1 MKPSVLIVGLGD
13 LGSVVLELL
22 AREEGIG
29 RIVAAGRN
37 YERGAARC
45 NLARIAAIAQGYN
58 PDITFLTLDLND
70 KDSAANVISEVSP
83 DILLYTATMQTW
95 WLPNLLPADNADLLK
110 QAGFG
115 MWLPVHLAL
124 TIKMMQAVKD
134 ADYQGITLIA
144 PFPDVVNCVLG
155 KIGLAPTCGVGNVDE
170 LVSKT
175 RYLVSKKL
183 KSSLDSVTV
192 FLVAHH
198 ALQAYSFGRKNGKAP
213 PFFLKV
219 EHNGENI
226 TESINAS
233 DLLLTPYQLSPGRP
247 IHFLTGGCT
256 IRLIKSL
263 FSSQKSLL
271 HVPGPHGLPGGYPV
285 IVGKK
290 SVETADLDE
299 ISLKE
304 AVAINEQSHRF
315 DGIESIEE
323 DGTVIFL
330 EESTEIFRNELG
342 YDCESLKPDE
352 AEENANELIGKFHEY
367 AKNLGVSFQNQ

>member
-134 ADYQGITLIA
+134 ADEHGITLIA
-144 PFPDVVNCVLG
+144 
-155 KIGLAPTCGVGNVDE
+155 
-170 LVSKT
+170 
-175 RYLVSKKL
+175 
-183 KSSLDSVTV
+183 
-192 FLVAHH
+192 
-198 ALQAYSFGRKNGKAP
+198 
-213 PFFLKV
+213 
-219 EHNGENI
+219 
-226 TESINAS
+226 
-233 DLLLTPYQLSPGRP
+233 
-247 IHFLTGGCT
+247 
-256 IRLIKSL
+256 
-263 FSSQKSLL
+263 
-271 HVPGPHGLPGGYPV
+271 
-285 IVGKK
+285 
-290 SVETADLDE
+290 
-299 ISLKE
+299 
-304 AVAINEQSHRF
+304 
-315 DGIESIEE
+315 
-323 DGTVIFL
+323 
-330 EESTEIFRNELG
+330 
-342 YDCESLKPDE
+342 
-352 AEENANELIGKFHEY
+352 
-367 AKNLGVSFQNQ
+367 

>member
-1 MKPSVLIVGLGD
+1 M
-13 LGSVVLELL
+13 
-22 AREEGIG
+22 
-29 RIVAAGRN
+29 
-37 YERGAARC
+37 
-45 NLARIAAIAQGYN
+45 
-58 PDITFLTLDLND
+58 
-70 KDSAANVISEVSP
+70 
-83 DILLYTATMQTW
+83 
-95 WLPNLLPADNADLLK
+95 
-110 QAGFG
+110 
-115 MWLPVHLAL
+115 
-124 TIKMMQAVKD
+124 
-134 ADYQGITLIA
+134 
-144 PFPDVVNCVLG
+144 
-155 KIGLAPTCGVGNVDE
+155 
-170 LVSKT
+170 
-175 RYLVSKKL
+175 
-183 KSSLDSVTV
+183 
-192 FLVAHH
+192 
-198 ALQAYSFGRKNGKAP
+198 
-213 PFFLKV
+213 KV
-219 EHNGENI
+219 EHNGEDI
-226 TESINAS
+226 TDSINAS
-233 DLLLTPYQLSPGRP
+233 ELLLMPYQLSPGRP

-352 AEENANELIGKFHEY
+352 AEENADELIGKFHEY
-367 AKNLGVSFQNQ
+367 AKNLGVSFQNH